1 MTVTILIIDD
11 ELHIRRLIAQML
23 ELAGYQVLEAASGP
37 EALNLL
43 EEARPDIITC
53 DI

>member
-37 EALNLL
+37 EACICSK
-43 EEARPDIITC
+43 RQDPT
-53 DI
+53 